1 MHFASQT
8 AQLAVRALLY
18 EVCTTPKPGLVDRSN
33 QGSHRDMDIFTFMS
47 SAASLF
53 PYFEICTDIGMQTAA
68 EAPTATF
75 HALRRPG
82 MEAEQAMLAATG
94 GVNTHKGAI
103 FSMGILCGALGRL
116 GEAHLANPNRILE
129 ECAAMTAGL
138 ITGDFAGVTVENAP
152 TVGQKLYAE
161 YGITG
166 VRGQAEAGFPAVR
179 EKGLPILEQGLAMGK
194 SYDEAGCA
202 ALLAMLACDTDT
214 NMIARS
220 DVETARQTA
229 EDVGALLESNPYP
242 DRETLE
248 RLDADFIRRNLS
260 PGGSADL
267 LAISY
272 FLHFLKE
279 RKLYLG

>member
-1 MHFASQT
+1 MEMNSASRA

-18 EVCTTPKPGLVDRSN
+18 EVCTTPKPGLVDRN
-33 QGSHRDMDIFTFMS
+33 NRGSHRDMDIFTFMS

-53 PYFEICTDIGMQTAA
+53 PYFERCCTIGRQTAQEPA
-68 EAPTATF
+68 AVTF
-75 HALRRPG
+75 AALRRPG
-82 MEAEQAMLAATG
+82 MEAERQMLAATRQ
-94 GVNTHKGAI
+94 VNTHKGAI
-103 FSMGILCGALGRL
+103 FSVGILCGALGRL
-116 GEAHLANPNRILE
+116 DAEAWADSDRILD

-138 ITGDFAGVTVENAP
+138 TAKDFAGVTKENAS
-152 TVGQKLYAE
+152 TVGQRLFIE

-179 EKGLPILEQGLAMGK
+179 EYGLPVLEAGLSMGK

-202 ALLAMLACDTDT
+202 ALLHMLCHDTDT

-220 DVETARQTA
+220 NVQTARTVS
-229 EDVGALLESNPYP
+229 ENLRPLLERTPYP
-242 DRETLE
+242 DKQTLE
-248 RLDADFIRRNLS
+248 QLDRQFVQKNLS

-267 LAISY
+267 LAMCY

-279 RKLYLG
+279 EIQ

>member
-1 MHFASQT
+1 MEKNHASLA

-33 QGSHRDMDIFTFMS
+33 SGSHRDMDIFTFLN

-53 PYFEICTDIGMQTAA
+53 PYFEACCTIGQQTAENEPA
-68 EAPTATF
+68 ITF
-75 HALRRPG
+75 AALRRPG
-82 MEAEQAMLAATG
+82 MEAERHMFAATKQ
-94 GVNTHKGAI
+94 VNTHKGAI
-103 FSMGILCGALGRL
+103 FSIGIVCGALGRL
-116 GEAHLANPNRILE
+116 GVEHWTDSDRILD

-138 ITGDFAGVTVENAP
+138 TSKDFAGVTKETAS
-152 TVGQKLYAE
+152 TVGQRLFIE

-179 EKGLPILEQGLAMGK
+179 EYGLPILEAGLSMGK

-202 ALLAMLACDTDT
+202 ALLHMLCHDTDT

-220 DVETARQTA
+220 DIHTARTVS
-229 EDVGALLESNPYP
+229 ESLRPLLERSPYP
-242 DRETLE
+242 DKETLE
-248 RLDADFIRRNLS
+248 QLDREFVQNNLS

-267 LAISY
+267 LAMCY
-272 FLHFLKE
+272 FLHFLKAE
-279 RKLYLG
+279 TQ